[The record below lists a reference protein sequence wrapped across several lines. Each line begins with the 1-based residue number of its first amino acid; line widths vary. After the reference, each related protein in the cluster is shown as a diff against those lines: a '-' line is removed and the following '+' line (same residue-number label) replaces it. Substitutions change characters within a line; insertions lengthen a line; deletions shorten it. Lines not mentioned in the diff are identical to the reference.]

1 MYQTILYPTDGSE
14 GSAAVADHVR
24 ELAAAF
30 DATVHV
36 LHVIDARS
44 ADYGLS
50 GTFLTDEG
58 SGVRADPA
66 SGDDSGMAGGDL
78 DAGETRSAL
87 VEHAEEVVEATAAS
101 LGDGDREPETVTAV
115 ETGTPHSAILE
126 YATANDVDLVVMGT
140 HGRTGVERYL
150 LGSVAEK
157 VVRLSDAPVVT
168 VRADEEA

>member
-14 GSAAVADHVR
+14 GAEAVVDHVR

-36 LHVIDARS
+36 LYVIDARS
-44 ADYGLS
+44 ANYGM
-50 GTFLTDEG
+50 GGAFLTDEG

-66 SGDDSGMAGGDL
+66 PDDQSGMVGGGT
-78 DAGETRSAL
+78 DAAETRSAL
-87 VEHAEEVVEATAAS
+87 VERGEEIVEAAAAS
-101 LGDGDREPETVTAV
+101 LGDGADAPETVTAV

-168 VRADEEA
+168 VRADDE